1 MNSTVRDFLIRSQTK
16 VIEHYRQVLGA
27 RIFELERQ
35 SIQTRLAKGESALDS
50 LVRPPEGGRGV
61 SGRSLKSN

>member
-27 RIFELERQ
+27 QGIPELERQ
-35 SIQTRLAKGESALDS
+35 SIQTRLAKEESALDI
-50 LVRPPEGGRGV
+50 LVRPPEGSRGY
-61 SGRSLKSN
+61 SP